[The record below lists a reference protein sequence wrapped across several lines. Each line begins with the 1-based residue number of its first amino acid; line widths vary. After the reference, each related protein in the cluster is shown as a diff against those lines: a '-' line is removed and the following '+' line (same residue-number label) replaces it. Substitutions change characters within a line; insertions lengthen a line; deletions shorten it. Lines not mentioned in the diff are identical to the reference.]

1 MSNIFPV
8 IPTPEFHKWETE
20 LPEYTRRP
28 DWHAVG
34 TVKLGELIECGFVLW
49 YTIAGNN
56 QKVINEAWAW
66 DYFDKDQY
74 FRLCDKINARF
85 YWDEIALTPPGI
97 WKQQLIRKL
106 NEIMPKY
113 KPLYTAVAN
122 GYDPWQDGSGYG
134 KSRDIHSEFPET
146 LLSGNA
152 DYVSN
157 GNDREYEDIHQ
168 GGVADMTD
176 LWVKIWQDIDCHVL
190 DELEPLFSCLYTA
203 NVNGF

>member
-20 LPEYTRRP
+20 LPGYTRRP

-34 TVKLGELIECGFVLW
+34 TVKLGELIECGFVVW
-49 YTIAGNN
+49 YTVAGNN
-56 QKVINEAWAW
+56 QKVINEDWAW

>member
-1 MSNIFPV
+1 MNNV
-8 IPTPEFHKWETE
+8 
-20 LPEYTRRP
+20 PEYERVP
-28 DWHAVG
+28 DWHAV
-34 TVKLGELIECGFVLW
+34 TSVKLGELIEMGFVKW
-49 YTIAGNN
+49 YTVAGNN
-56 QKVINEAWAW
+56 KKVINQDWAW
-66 DYFDKDQY
+66 DYYDEEQY

-85 YWDEIALTPPGI
+85 YWDEIALVPPGI

-152 DYVSN
+152 DYISN
-157 GNDREYEDIHQ
+157 GNDREYEDIHE

-176 LWVKIWQDIDCHVL
+176 LWVRIWQDIDCHVL
-190 DELEPLFSCLYTA
+190 DELEPLFSCLYTV